1 VVYTRLSLV
10 QVRAV
15 RETETKTEF
24 ILVFSALSFFVP
36 PEIFEFGV
44 IFPSEIDLS
53 VIRLITLCP
62 ASREHIAIILPA
74 QIERDKERQRERE
87 SERER

>member
-1 VVYTRLSLV
+1 VYTRLSLV

-24 ILVFSALSFFVP
+24 ILVLFSFFVP